1 MNNNKLLKRSLIST
15 AIFSSLSMM
24 PTIATAD
31 VGANEDQQSL
41 EVITVTS
48 RKKVETILEIPMSV
62 SAISAAEMSNRNYLD
77 ASDIYRTLAGAAAP
91 RGELI
96 LRGLS
101 GGNDTTPDT
110 TAIFTDDIPYEFTN
124 LADIERV
131 EILRG
136 PQGTLYGSNA
146 IGGTVRVIT
155 NKPRLDEF
163 ELFGTMQGAAEKDVD
178 GYDSSMSL
186 GVNIPLISNTLAM
199 RVNGNITN
207 DMGPMV
213 NKATGVQREE
223 KTSFLRT
230 QLLWQPQDGTTINFA
245 YVRDERNPQGTTLGD
260 TSKPGGYFSLDYKDN
275 PTAKYGYDVSHSWN
289 ECNPNWGRVRCVQGS
304 EFVTGAIDKY
314 SVYNTFDYWEEEQFD
329 LFSVAVNIDNIADIA
344 SLSYTGS
351 YREYETHYL
360 DDWSRL
366 DAADMFKTWIITH
379 DEEERT
385 THELRLQNLDANSP
399 LSWTVGF
406 FYDKTEEPNTPD
418 YQWQYLEL
426 GDKVSA
432 AAEYWWGVD
441 ARQMGIDKFSDPAKI
456 WNLRR
461 YSAWDEEQALF
472 ADVSYTFQT
481 QELGEFELNAG
492 VRRFD
497 LEDYS
502 HTETEGVWSE
512 SVTLTSG
519 KEDGNRYKLS
529 ASWRPEK
536 HYSVYALYSE
546 GYRPGGNNGPL
557 AQACVNDPKAGNR
570 KDRYTSD
577 AIDNYEL
584 GVKASLFDGRFS
596 FSSAIYNIDWTDI
609 KTDIYMDTCGFSYT
623 ANAGA
628 ARSRGLE
635 FESTAN
641 LTDDLSLIVNASY
654 TKSEL
659 TEDNASIGGSKGDE
673 MALVPKYNAYIALDQ
688 EFEFRGRPAFIRA
701 DVSAYGKYKTH
712 FNTKDGDN
720 VPAYQVFNLSARYE
734 VNDNVKLSLHLNN
747 VFDKETVKY
756 QNDRSRSDS
765 ATAQKY
771 IEFLPGRTLAVR
783 LDYIFF

>member
-1 MNNNKLLKRSLIST
+1 MHNNKLPNISLIST
-15 AIFSSLSMM
+15 AIISALCWLPTSSLAQAS
-24 PTIATAD
+24 TI
-31 VGANEDQQSL
+31 EQEQL

-48 RKKVETILEIPMSV
+48 RKKVESILEIPMSV
-62 SAISAAEMSNRNYLD
+62 SAVSAAEMSNRNYLD

-91 RGELI
+91 RNQLI

-155 NKPRLDEF
+155 KKPRLNEF
-163 ELFGTMQGAAEKDVD
+163 ELFGTIQGAAEKDVD

-186 GVNIPLISNTLAM
+186 GVNIPLVTDTLAM
-199 RVNGNITN
+199 RINGNITN
-207 DMGPMV
+207 DMRPMV
-213 NKATGVQREE
+213 NKATGVQSDK
-223 KTSFLRT
+223 KTSFVRT
-230 QLLWQPQDGTTINFA
+230 QLLWQPVDGTTVNFA
-245 YVRDERNPQGTTLGD
+245 YVRDERNPQGSPLGD
-260 TSKPGGYFSLDYKDN
+260 TSKPGGFYSLNYQNNEK
-275 PTAKYGYDVSHSWN
+275 AKYGYDVSDSWN
-289 ECNPNWGRVRCVQGS
+289 ECDPSWGRVRCVQGS
-304 EFVTGAIDKY
+304 EFVTGAVDRY

-329 LFSVAVNIDNIADIA
+329 LFSVAVNVDNIANIA
-344 SLSYTGS
+344 SLTYTGS

-379 DEEERT
+379 DEYERT
-385 THELRLQNLDANSP
+385 THEFRLQNIDLNSP
-399 LSWTVGF
+399 LSWTLGF
-406 FYDKTEEPNTPD
+406 FYDKTKEPNTPD

-426 GDKVSA
+426 GDQVSA
-432 AAEYWWGVD
+432 AAEYWWEVD
-441 ARQMGIDKFSDPAKI
+441 ARQIGIDKFGDPAKI
-456 WNLRR
+456 WNLHRF
-461 YSAWDEEQALF
+461 SAWEEEQALF

-481 QELGEFELNAG
+481 QKLGEIELNAG

-502 HTETEGVWSE
+502 HSETAGVWSE
-512 SVTLTSG
+512 ELTLTQG
-519 KEDGNRYKLS
+519 QENGNRYKFS
-529 ASWRPEK
+529 ASWRPEQY
-536 HYSVYALYSE
+536 YSVYALYSE

-557 AQACVNDPKAGNR
+557 AQSCIDDPKASKR

-577 AIDNYEL
+577 SIDNYEL
-584 GVKASLFDGRFS
+584 GVKASLFNGRFS
-596 FSSAIYNIDWTDI
+596 FSSALYHIDWTNI
-609 KTDIYMDTCGFSYT
+609 KTSIYMNTCGFSYT

-628 ARSRGLE
+628 AQSRGLE
-635 FESTAN
+635 FESKAN
-641 LTDDLSLIVNASY
+641 LTDNLSLIFNASY

-659 TEDNASIGGSKGDE
+659 TQDNDSIGGSKGDE
-673 MALVPKYNAYIALDQ
+673 MTLVPKYNAYIALDQ

-701 DVSAYGKYKTH
+701 DMSAYGKYQTH
-712 FNTKDGDN
+712 FDTKDGDK
-720 VPAYQVFNLSARYE
+720 VPSYEVFNLSTRYE
-734 VNDNVKLSLHLNN
+734 LNDNVKLSIHLNN
-747 VFDKETVKY
+747 IFNNDAVKY
-756 QNDRSRSDS
+756 QKDRSRSDS